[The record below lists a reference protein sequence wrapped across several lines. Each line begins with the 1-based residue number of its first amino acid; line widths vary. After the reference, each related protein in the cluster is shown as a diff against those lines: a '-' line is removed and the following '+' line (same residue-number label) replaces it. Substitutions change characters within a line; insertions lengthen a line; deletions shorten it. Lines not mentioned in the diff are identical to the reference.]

1 MLQSSF
7 HFWAECMKNLQNYLK
22 QPEPDY
28 GEVADPALFTTK
40 GGTAVVNSWIQEDI
54 GEPLIKR

>member
-1 MLQSSF
+1 M
-7 HFWAECMKNLQNYLK
+7 HENLQNYLK
-22 QPEPDY
+22 QLEPDY